1 MDPRGY
7 CSSTQK
13 VTTRKGEEE
22 GGRTYTGDPRRL
34 LGGKGTLPSP
44 PPSLPASPLI
54 HLLFARLLPAQP
66 RKVTPWPH
74 RIRTKMKTVKASP
87 LPVKPSRAPSHTV
100 LSSIHSFTHT

>member
-44 PPSLPASPLI
+44 PPSLPASPRI
-54 HLLFARLLPAQP
+54 HL
-66 RKVTPWPH
+66 
-74 RIRTKMKTVKASP
+74 
-87 LPVKPSRAPSHTV
+87 
-100 LSSIHSFTHT
+100 

>member
-44 PPSLPASPLI
+44 PPPSLHPR
-54 HLLFARLLPAQP
+54 LFTFYLHAFCQLNQGKSRPGHIGFV
-66 RKVTPWPH
+66 RK
-74 RIRTKMKTVKASP
+74 
-87 LPVKPSRAPSHTV
+87 
-100 LSSIHSFTHT
+100 